1 MGTWHKITIKTVAG
15 DVTIDALI
23 VAPGLAV
30 DGWGRRNL
38 SGDSRWIITHI
49 PSGLIVL
56 GAFRLRREAI
66 AMALRLA
73 DLTDWSAFTEQSI
86 PAGLGEKVGELV
98 GAKTNQGAW

>member
-1 MGTWHKITIKTVAG
+1 MSTWRKITIKTVCG
-15 DVTIDALI
+15 DLTIDALV

-49 PSGLIVL
+49 PSGLRVL
-56 GAFRLRREAI
+56 DPFRLRREAK

-73 DLTDWSAFTEQSI
+73 ELTDWSAFTEQSI
-86 PAGLGEKVGELV
+86 PAGLKEKVGELV
-98 GAKTNQGAW
+98 GVKTNQGAW